1 VLGKRTSHLGI
12 KAEPIKPAQFSRVGE
27 PSENIFVTTPTQ
39 SRRPIKRIAGIVLVV
54 VLCVATAGAVLVRHF
69 WPFTESSVRARLGES
84 AAASVKFGSFHEK
97 YFPPGCIIENV
108 VFQRGNSGPSLISI
122 RRLTISSN
130 IVGLLRH
137 HISLLQGEGVHVT
150 LGRSD
155 FSAQRSSRQQTTI
168 DTLVADDAVLD
179 VHRKAQPMRF
189 VFHKFQLQNL
199 GGSGS
204 TKFAVVFD
212 NPMPAGLIQTS
223 GQFGPW
229 NSSDPV
235 GTPVSGTYVLSNAN
249 LAVFNSIGG
258 LVSSEGKFKGTLKQM
273 EVEGSTTTPEFE
285 VAYTQHKLPLKTK
298 FKAMVNGRN
307 GEIILQSVKAS
318 FGRDQIDAHG
328 RIGRQANGKRA
339 AVIEL
344 NCGRGRIE
352 DTFYPFIKSP
362 KSPLVG
368 NVAFQMHVVIPSG
381 KERFLKKI
389 EIQSDF
395 RIQDA
400 RFTNPQ
406 TQSRLSKISER
417 PDQKQADD
425 NTLADLSGNVRLL
438 HGIAQFSQLSAREGD
453 ASAWFRGNY
462 DLTNEQVNMHGQLT
476 TEASL
481 GKTTSGIKAVFAKA
495 LEPLF
500 KKGKHQKVVPV
511 RISGTYRNPSFGL
524 DGA

>member
-1 VLGKRTSHLGI
+1 MK
-12 KAEPIKPAQFSRVGE
+12 KP
-27 PSENIFVTTPTQ
+27 TK
-39 SRRPIKRIAGIVLVV
+39 SRRPFRRVAGIAVV
-54 VLCVATAGAVLVRHF
+54 GLLCIAAAGAVLLHHF

-84 AAASVKFGSFHEK
+84 ASANVKFGSFHEK

-130 IVGLLRH
+130 IVGLMGH
-137 HISLLQGEGVHVT
+137 HISLLHAEGMHVT

-155 FSAQRSSRQQTTI
+155 FSANKSSGQQTVI

-179 VHRKAQPMRF
+179 VRRKAQPMRF
-189 VFHKFQLQNL
+189 VFHKFQLRNL
-199 GGSGS
+199 GGSGAI
-204 TKFAVVFD
+204 KFAAVFD

-229 NSSDPV
+229 DSSDPT
-235 GTPVSGTYVLSNAN
+235 GTPVSGAYTLSHAD
-249 LAVFNSIGG
+249 LSVFNSIGG
-258 LVSSEGKFKGTLKQM
+258 ALSSEGNFKGTIKQM
-273 EVEGSTTTPEFE
+273 EVEGSTTTPQFK
-285 VAYTQHKLPLKTK
+285 VAYTQHELPLQTR
-298 FKAMVNGRN
+298 FKAGVNAVNG
-307 GEIILQSVKAS
+307 ETILHSVQAT

-328 RIGRQANGKRA
+328 RIGRQSDGKRA

-344 NCGRGRIE
+344 NCDRGRIE
-352 DTFYPFIKSP
+352 DTFYPFIKSS
-362 KSPLVG
+362 KSPLIG
-368 NVAFQMHVVIPSG
+368 NVAFQMRVVIPSG
-381 KERFLKKI
+381 QERFLQKI
-389 EIQSDF
+389 EVSSGF

-400 RFTNPQ
+400 RFTNPK

-417 PDQKQADD
+417 HDQKQPDD
-425 NTLADLSGNVRLL
+425 STLADLSGNVRLL
-438 HGIAQFSQLSAREGD
+438 HGIAQFSQLSARDGN

-462 DLTNEQVNMHGQLT
+462 DLTNEHVNMHGQLT

-511 RISGTYRNPSFGL
+511 KISGTYRNPSFGL
-524 DGA
+524 DGAGSGT

>member
-1 VLGKRTSHLGI
+1 MSFVMT
-12 KAEPIKPAQFSRVGE
+12 PI
-27 PSENIFVTTPTQ
+27 Q
-39 SRRPIKRIAGIVLVV
+39 SRRRIKRIAAIAVPIL
-54 VLCVATAGAVLVRHF
+54 LCVTIAGAVLLHHF

-84 AAASVKFGSFHEK
+84 AAANVKFGSFHEK
-97 YFPPGCIIENV
+97 YFPPGCIMENV
-108 VFQRGNSGPSLISI
+108 IFKRGNSGPSLISI

-130 IVGLLRH
+130 IVGLLHH
-137 HISLLQGEGVHVT
+137 HISLLRAEGVHVT

-155 FSAQRSSRQQTTI
+155 FSANTSSSRQQTTV
-168 DTLVADDAVLD
+168 DMLVADDAVLD

-199 GGSGS
+199 GGSGAS
-204 TKFAVVFD
+204 KFAAVFD

-235 GTPVSGTYVLSNAN
+235 GTPVSGTYALSDAN

-258 LVSSEGKFKGTLKQM
+258 LVSSDGNFKGTFKQM
-273 EVEGSTTTPEFE
+273 EVEGSSTTPEFE

-298 FKAMVNGRN
+298 FKATVNGGN

-328 RIGRQANGKRA
+328 RIGRQANGKHA

-344 NCGRGRIE
+344 NCDRGRIE
-352 DTFYPFIKSP
+352 DTFYPFIKSSE
-362 KSPLVG
+362 SPLIG
-368 NVAFQMHVVIPSG
+368 NVTFQMHVVIPSG

-389 EIQSDF
+389 EVQSDF
-395 RIQDA
+395 RILDA
-400 RFTNPQ
+400 RFTNAQ

-417 PDQKQADD
+417 HDQKQPDD
-425 NTLADLSGNVRLL
+425 NTLANLSGNVRLL
-438 HGIAQFSQLSAREGD
+438 HGIARFSQLSARDGD

-462 DLTNEQVNMHGQLT
+462 DLTNQQVNMHGQLT

-511 RISGTYRNPSFGL
+511 KISGTYRKPSFGL

>member
-1 VLGKRTSHLGI
+1 
-12 KAEPIKPAQFSRVGE
+12 
-27 PSENIFVTTPTQ
+27 
-39 SRRPIKRIAGIVLVV
+39 
-54 VLCVATAGAVLVRHF
+54 
-69 WPFTESSVRARLGES
+69 
-84 AAASVKFGSFHEK
+84 
-97 YFPPGCIIENV
+97 
-108 VFQRGNSGPSLISI
+108 
-122 RRLTISSN
+122 
-130 IVGLLRH
+130 
-137 HISLLQGEGVHVT
+137 
-150 LGRSD
+150 
-155 FSAQRSSRQQTTI
+155 
-168 DTLVADDAVLD
+168 
-179 VHRKAQPMRF
+179 
-189 VFHKFQLQNL
+189 LQNL
-199 GGSGS
+199 GGSGA

-212 NPMPAGLIQTS
+212 NPMPAGSIQTS

-258 LVSSEGKFKGTLKQM
+258 LVSSDGKFKGTLKQM

-307 GEIILQSVKAS
+307 GEIILQSVNAS

-328 RIGRQANGKRA
+328 RIGRQADGKRA

-344 NCGRGRIE
+344 NCDRGRIE
-352 DTFYPFIKSP
+352 DTFYPFIRSS

-389 EIQSDF
+389 EIQSNF

-400 RFTNPQ
+400 QFTNPQ

-417 PDQKQADD
+417 PDQKQPDD
-425 NTLADLSGNVRLL
+425 NTLTDLSGNVRLL

-453 ASAWFRGNY
+453 ASASFRGNY
-462 DLTNEQVNMHGQLT
+462 DLTNEQVNMHGQLI